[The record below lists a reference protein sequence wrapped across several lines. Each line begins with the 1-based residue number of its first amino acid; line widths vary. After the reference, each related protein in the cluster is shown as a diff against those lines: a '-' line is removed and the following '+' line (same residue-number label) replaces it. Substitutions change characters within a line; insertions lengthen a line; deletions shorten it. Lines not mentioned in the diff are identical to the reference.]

1 MILDKHLTFVKGTD
15 APAAETRAV
24 CLAQG
29 DLTGTTDGMGPYD
42 GLFLMVTAADT
53 IANLTVTLEHGDAQA
68 GPFTALATYPAKTGL
83 KPGNV
88 VVKAPVP
95 FSAKNW
101 LRVKLSSAAKV
112 NAFLAVGVDKGVVV
126 ND

>member
-1 MILDKHLTFVKGTD
+1 MILDKHLIFVNGKD
-15 APAAETRAV
+15 PAAAETRAV
-24 CLAQG
+24 CLAQA

-42 GLFLMVTAADT
+42 GLFLVVTAADT
-53 IANLTVTLEHGDAQA
+53 IANLTVTLEHGDAKT

-83 KPGNV
+83 KAGNV
-88 VVKAPVP
+88 VVKAPIP

-112 NAFLAVGVDKGVVV
+112 NAFLATGVDKGVVI

>member
-53 IANLTVTLEHGDAQA
+53 IASLTVTLEHGDAQA

-83 KPGNV
+83 KPV
-88 VVKAPVP
+88 
-95 FSAKNW
+95 S
-101 LRVKLSSAAKV
+101 
-112 NAFLAVGVDKGVVV
+112 
-126 ND
+126 